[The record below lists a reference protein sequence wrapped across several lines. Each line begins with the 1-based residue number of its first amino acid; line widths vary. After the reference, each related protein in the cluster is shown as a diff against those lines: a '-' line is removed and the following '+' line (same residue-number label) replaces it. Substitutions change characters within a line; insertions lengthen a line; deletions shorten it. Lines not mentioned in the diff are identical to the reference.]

1 MAQNQKRR
9 RWASRALTLPSKAM
23 ALATTYEITKAIT
36 IIETAKITSE
46 VWVLEKGQDGFSTIK
61 RASEEIIVTNLVAE
75 GLPLG
80 GLWYSEYLDGR

>member
-46 VWVLEKGQDGFSTIK
+46 VWVLEKCCGVFTVMGWPKKSQNGEITIT
-61 RASEEIIVTNLVAE
+61 IL
-75 GLPLG
+75 
-80 GLWYSEYLDGR
+80 